1 MAKKQHLSKVE
12 TNIVLK
18 QELEKLR
25 IETSEPSGD
34 LPTTVTVNA
43 FAERLTTTPERIGK
57 VVESAARSE
66 VENKKTSKEG
76 IERGR
81 SSKGALNRTGIT
93 ALIDRDLLRDVK
105 IFALQK
111 GVSMSDIINDALI
124 NYLII

>member
-34 LPTTVTVNA
+34 LPTTATVNA
-43 FAERLTTTPERIGK
+43 FAERLTTTPERIGR
-57 VVESAARSE
+57 VVETAASGE
-66 VENKKTSKEG
+66 VKNEKTPKEG

-81 SSKGALNRTGIT
+81 SAKGALNRTGIT

-124 NYLII
+124 NYLTI